1 MYPRG
6 PTRGILSTY
15 DIKQVKFF
23 FFFFFYPVKK
33 KNFVNIQLRKKGKNK
48 KKGAVPQIMILVYLS
63 K

>member
-6 PTRGILSTY
+6 PTRVRMTSNK
-15 DIKQVKFF
+15 DN
-23 FFFFFYPVKK
+23 FFFFYPVKK
-33 KNFVNIQLRKKGKNK
+33 KNFVNIQLRKKGKNE